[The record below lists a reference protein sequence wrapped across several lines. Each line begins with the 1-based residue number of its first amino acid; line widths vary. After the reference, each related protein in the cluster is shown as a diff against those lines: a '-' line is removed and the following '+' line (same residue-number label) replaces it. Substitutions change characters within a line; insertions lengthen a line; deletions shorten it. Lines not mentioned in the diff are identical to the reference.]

1 MVFMNLVWIL
11 RTTKEER
18 ERRHAIACSQNFLVL
33 IKRERTSNSA
43 LFIKVRCVAY
53 THIHLIRQT
62 SEGNRWGRKSLS
74 KAYTNNIIFN
84 L

>member
-43 LFIKVRCVAY
+43 LFIKVRCVACIH
-53 THIHLIRQT
+53 THTFDSADKRGEPVGEEIAFESIHKQYYI
-62 SEGNRWGRKSLS
+62 
-74 KAYTNNIIFN
+74 
-84 L
+84 